1 MLDHYT
7 SWAATPLE
15 ASTVDERTRVLK
27 TYKLFVDGKFPR
39 SESGRTL
46 EVMGDDGV
54 VHLCRGSRKDF
65 RDAVTAARKAQP
77 GWAGATAFLR
87 GQILYRAA
95 EMLEGRRAE
104 FAEAIKAGESGWR
117 GKKTKKGGGKKV
129 ADVGGDAEVSRA
141 VDRLVHYAGWCDK
154 VMQVLGN
161 ANPVAGPYYNF
172 TVPQA
177 TGVVVVMP
185 PDRPALLGLVSL
197 LAPALCA
204 GNAVIVVAS
213 GEGRGGWAGVVA
225 SIFGEVCQTS
235 DLPPGVVNI
244 LTGLREELVP
254 VIALHRDVDGVVAWQ
269 GEGGCTSTQAAELRA
284 GAAENLKRV
293 RILTTADFFDDE
305 ECEGPQ
311 WIEPLVEMKTMWHP
325 SAT

>member
-1 MLDHYT
+1 
-7 SWAATPLE
+7 
-15 ASTVDERTRVLK
+15 VDNRTRVLK
-27 TYKLFVDGKFPR
+27 TYKLYIDGKFPR

-46 EVMGDDGV
+46 VAAARDSVDA
-54 VHLCRGSRKDF
+54 VHLCRASRKDF

-77 GWAGATAFLR
+77 GWAGATAYLR

-104 FAEAIKAGESGWR
+104 FVEAIEAGTATKGAKKKATSR
-117 GKKTKKGGGKKV
+117 KGASPG
-129 ADVGGDAEVSRA
+129 AGDEVSRA
-141 VDRLVHYAGWCDK
+141 VDRLVHFAGWADK

-177 TGVVVVMP
+177 TGVAVLLP
-185 PDRPALLGLVSL
+185 PDRPSLLGLVSM

-204 GNAVIVVAS
+204 GNTAIIVT
-213 GEGRGGWAGVVA
+213 GEAWAGVTA

-235 DLPPGVVNI
+235 DLPAGVVNI

-254 VIALHRDVDGVVAWQ
+254 VVAMHRDVDAVLAHDGAS
-269 GEGGCTSTQAAELRA
+269 GCTSAQSAELRA

-293 RILTTADFFDDE
+293 KIVTTQDFFDDDV
-305 ECEGPQ
+305 CEGPG

>member
-1 MLDHYT
+1 V
-7 SWAATPLE
+7 E
-15 ASTVDERTRVLK
+15 ERLNVLK
-27 TYKLFVDGKFPR
+27 TYKLYIDGKFPR
-39 SESGRTL
+39 SESGRTF
-46 EVMGDDGV
+46 VAAARDGGGGV
-54 VHLCRGSRKDF
+54 DAVHLCRASRKDF

-77 GWAGATAFLR
+77 GWAGATAYLR

-95 EMLEGRRAE
+95 EMLEGRRGE
-104 FAEAIKAGESGWR
+104 FARAIEAGTVTKGV
-117 GKKTKKGGGKKV
+117 KKTSARRAAAPG
-129 ADVGGDAEVSRA
+129 ASDEVSRA
-141 VDRLVHYAGWCDK
+141 VDRLVHYAGWADK

-177 TGVVVVMP
+177 TGVVALLP
-185 PDRPALLGLVSL
+185 PDRPSLLGLVSML
-197 LAPALCA
+197 GPALCA
-204 GNAVIVVAS
+204 GNTVIVVT
-213 GEGRGGWAGVVA
+213 GEAWAGVTA

-235 DLPPGVVNI
+235 DLPAGVVNI

-254 VIALHRDVDGVVAWQ
+254 VVAMHRDVDAVLAH
-269 GEGGCTSTQAAELRA
+269 EGQFGCTSAQSADLRA

-293 RILTTADFFDDE
+293 KIVTTPDFFYDDA
-305 ECEGPQ
+305 CEGPG